1 MSLADFRVQEHR
13 ETGKMLVADAALKAR
28 ISEHGIRRTMRDTGM
43 SQHTIEAVLDGKPV
57 RRKTLERIFLS
68 LRTTALDAVVAGNGV
83 DAG

>member
-13 ETGKMLVADAALKAR
+13 ETGKMLVADAALQAR
-28 ISEHGIRRTMRDTGM
+28 ISKHGIRRTMRDTGM

-68 LRTTALDAVVAGNGV
+68 LRTAAPDAIVTDSDVNV
-83 DAG
+83 R